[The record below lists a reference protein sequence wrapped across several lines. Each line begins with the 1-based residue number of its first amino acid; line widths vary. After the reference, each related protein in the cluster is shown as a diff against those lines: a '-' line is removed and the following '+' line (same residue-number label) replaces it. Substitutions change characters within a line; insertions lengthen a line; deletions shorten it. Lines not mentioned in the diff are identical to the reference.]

1 MKNNFKFL
9 AVFLL
14 CLTLLVGCGKKEGNA
29 AANEKNNKTNVESDA
44 NKNQGSEEESNSS
57 VTLADWEGTWNS
69 IEGYLDAE
77 EVQGAYEALG
87 KKDGKSAEEAKAA
100 YKEKRH
106 SDFLGIKIEG
116 NNVTFLDNF
125 EDKDGKAIETS
136 EYELINEHKVK
147 HGNYD
152 LEWFVFKS
160 KNPDSKYPILLMMP
174 VHGEEELIHFH
185 MRYGSDE
192 NELLGMDNCYPT
204 YVKPN
209 STMEQ
214 IAGEIAE

>member
-1 MKNNFKFL
+1 MKNNFKFI

-14 CLTLLVGCGKKEGNA
+14 CLTLLVGCGKKDDNG

-44 NKNQGSEEESNSS
+44 NKNQGSEKESEDS

-106 SDFLGIKIEG
+106 SDFLGMKIEG

-136 EYELINEHKVK
+136 EYEFVHEQKTK
-147 HGNYD
+147 FGSKD

-160 KNPDSKYPILLMMP
+160 KNPDSKFPILLLMRVDP
-174 VHGEEELIHFH
+174 EEELIHFH

-192 NELLGMDNCYPT
+192 NELLGMDKWFPT
-204 YVKPN
+204 YVKPD
-209 STMEQ
+209 STLEQ
-214 IAGEIAE
+214 ISNEIAE